1 MNAPDALATPVAAA
15 QDALTTAL
23 LSDLHA
29 HTAQLRAQGC
39 PPVTDHAV
47 TDLWAHVRRHLTP
60 ELDPVA
66 ARLVK
71 RALDLGW
78 RPTTAPAPID
88 QFGTQPLPLTE

>member
-1 MNAPDALATPVAAA
+1 MTTPNALTTPVAAA
-15 QDALTTAL
+15 QEALTAAL
-23 LSDLHA
+23 LADLHA
-29 HTAQLRAQGC
+29 HAAHLRGQGC

-47 TDLWAHVRRHLTP
+47 SDLWAHVRRHSLP

-78 RPTTAPAPID
+78 RPVTAPAAPD
-88 QFGTQPLPLTE
+88 EFGTPPMFQDA